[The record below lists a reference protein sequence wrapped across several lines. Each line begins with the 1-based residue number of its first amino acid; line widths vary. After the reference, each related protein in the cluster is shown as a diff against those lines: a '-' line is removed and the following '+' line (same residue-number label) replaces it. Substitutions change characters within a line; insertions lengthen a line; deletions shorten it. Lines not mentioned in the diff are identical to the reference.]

1 MENKKD
7 KSFKQKKLQKRFEPV
22 ENEAKKLKF
31 KFKELEESIKKM
43 QSSSTDA
50 DKASSDVKEN
60 AKDTSDTETVA
71 ESLAK
76 VYIGSREYNNAVDQV
91 KAISSEMTDVLLD
104 LEDKSV
110 EIIEDF
116 FGEKKHSRSRDEIN
130 KLINFSQCQRSF
142 LSLLIVVVSNPQKNY
157 LGSLKALHKKTTA
170 SYKRLLRSI
179 KRVKEGDTA
188 GGKCKVITKEMA
200 DVLMQ
205 GCSSVYL
212 VLIKLNQNLSQTSEN
227 SSNGHQL
234 ALKDI
239 SVHLRKI
246 VEIQNG
252 LPENVSDA
260 EILKKAK
267 MARKEFILI
276 GENIFSACSKNERK
290 TFKWGLSPSIDAA
303 LAYQAWLSKFSLLVD
318 TLAKLYMKYK
328 NLAKISKDSAKV
340 KKIFVHVKRMFKKLL
355 RAFKHLNKNARLFPL
370 KEVIIIRLSKS
381 VEVFILALENG
392 QPAENAADDAKKL
405 QENFLKAAEEKK
417 RQEDLLKRVDAA
429 TDTSVDKPPDPEQE
443 KKLNKWWLD
452 YDLNRPI
459 FKIAVPIWKPPA
471 NNSEF
476 EMAKSIFDYLE
487 NLCEIVQAQVV
498 QSNIADAPYGSMTII
513 TGVGNL
519 FTQELLVSLKKIFE
533 FLKNPIKGVPLV
545 FSTAERGCQACTN
558 EIQFYITAS
567 GMTESGDGQ
576 ENQVRSSQHLFIRT
590 IITLQNDFEKTIK
603 DLNKAKSTRQIRR
616 STIKFLDMVE
626 GHVKNFESSGKT
638 PVINGVVCALKNL
651 IIKPIKTV
659 LNGLDNP
666 YLYFYTELVPILTNL
681 IKKLKDPSLL
691 DFRYHRR
698 PGYKEALKK
707 EGHSEQDISDA
718 YKLFSDIGNIFA
730 ANFIVPLQSI
740 VPFITGKIKKFKK

>member
-1 MENKKD
+1 MGNKKD
-7 KSFKQKKLQKRFEPV
+7 KSFEQKKLQKRLEPLK
-22 ENEAKKLKF
+22 NEVKKLKF
-31 KFKELEESIKKM
+31 KELKESIEKM

-60 AKDTSDTETVA
+60 AKDTSDTE
-71 ESLAK
+71 
-76 VYIGSREYNNAVDQV
+76 AVDQV
-91 KAISSEMTDVLLD
+91 KAISSEMTDGLLY
-104 LEDKSV
+104 LENKLV

-130 KLINFSQCQRSF
+130 KLIIFSQCQRSF
-142 LSLLIVVVSNPQKNY
+142 LSLSIVIISNPQKNY
-157 LGSLKALHKKTTA
+157 LGSLKVLYKKLAA

-179 KRVKEGDTA
+179 KRVKDGDTA
-188 GGKCKVITKEMA
+188 GGKSKVTTKEMA

-205 GCSSVYL
+205 GCSPVYL
-212 VLIKLNQNLSQTSEN
+212 VLIKLNQNLGQTSDN
-227 SSNGHQL
+227 SSDGRQL
-234 ALKDI
+234 ALKEI
-239 SVHLRKI
+239 STHLRKI

-260 EILKKAK
+260 EILKRAK
-267 MARKEFILI
+267 TARKEFILI
-276 GENIFSACSKNERK
+276 GEIIFSACSKNERK
-290 TFKWGLSPSIDAA
+290 TFRLGLSPSIDAA
-303 LAYQAWLSKFSLLVD
+303 LAYQAWINKFSLLVD
-318 TLAKLYMKYK
+318 TLAKLYIKYK
-328 NLAKISKDSAKV
+328 NLAKISKDSAKTE
-340 KKIFVHVKRMFKKLL
+340 KIFIQVESMFGKVVRTFKR
-355 RAFKHLNKNARLFPL
+355 LNKKARLFLL
-370 KEVIIIRLSKS
+370 KEVIVIRLSKS
-381 VEVFILALENG
+381 VEVFMLALKNG

-405 QENFLKAAEEKK
+405 QENLLKAADEKKRQEDLLKAAEEKK
-417 RQEDLLKRVDAA
+417 RQEDLLKRKVDAA

-471 NNSEF
+471 GNSEF

-576 ENQVRSSQHLFIRT
+576 ENQVRSSQNLFIRT
-590 IITLQNDFEKTIK
+590 IVTLENDFDKTIK

-626 GHVKNFESSGKT
+626 GHVKDFESKGKT

-666 YLYFYTELVPILTNL
+666 YLYFYTELVPIFTNL

-707 EGHSEQDISDA
+707 EGHSDQDISDA

-740 VPFITGKIKKFKK
+740 VPFITGRIKKFKK

>member
-116 FGEKKHSRSRDEIN
+116 FGEKKHSRSRDAIN

-157 LGSLKALHKKTTA
+157 LGSLKVLYKKLAA

-188 GGKCKVITKEMA
+188 GGKCKVTTKEMA
-200 DVLMQ
+200 DVLMH

-212 VLIKLNQNLSQTSEN
+212 VIVNLNQNLSQTSEN

-252 LPENVSDA
+252 LPDNVSDA

-340 KKIFVHVKRMFKKLL
+340 KKIFVQVKRMFKKLL

-370 KEVIIIRLSKS
+370 KEVIIIRLSRS

-417 RQEDLLKRVDAA
+417 RQEDLLKKDIPKRADAE
-429 TDTSVDKPPDPEQE
+429 TDTSVDPPP
-443 KKLNKWWLD
+443 KKEPCRWWLD
-452 YDLNRPI
+452 FDLNRPL
-459 FKIAVPIWKPPA
+459 FKVILPTWRWPDSS
-471 NNSEF
+471 SEF
-476 EMAKSIFDYLE
+476 EIATNIVGYLDNLNYVLSANLPNTAGDPNDDRFVFLADLRTVLNLCLVKNPEKISIF
-487 NLCEIVQAQVV
+487 V
-498 QSNIADAPYGSMTII
+498 
-513 TGVGNL
+513 
-519 FTQELLVSLKKIFE
+519 
-533 FLKNPIKGVPLV
+533 KNPIEGFRSEL
-545 FSTAERGCQACTN
+545 TQLHGAITIATQ
-558 EIQFYITAS
+558 EIYYYQNYAN
-567 GMTESGDGQ
+567 MPADGP
-576 ENQVRSSQHLFIRT
+576 E
-590 IITLQNDFEKTIK
+590 
-603 DLNKAKSTRQIRR
+603 NKAYLRDSYSLFAEICK
-616 STIKFLDMVE
+616 
-626 GHVKNFESSGKT
+626 ESSGNLAKYTGYIEKAKT
-638 PVINGVVCALKNL
+638 ISSVKANAKLLLKLYNNYISELENQPSSVKKGVISALRNLVVFRIEKYLVALD
-651 IIKPIKTV
+651 T
-659 LNGLDNP
+659 P
-666 YLYFYTELVPILTNL
+666 YLYFYEQLGSILL
-681 IKKLKDPSLL
+681 DLFQYLRDPSRV
-691 DFRYHRR
+691 DHRYDRNR
-698 PGYKEALKK
+698 VSIESLKK
-707 EGHSEQDISDA
+707 DGYSDQDIDDV
-718 YKLFSDIGNIFA
+718 YRLFSDIGKIFTV
-730 ANFIVPLQSI
+730 NMIEPLKPLMFF
-740 VPFITGKIKKFKK
+740 VVNKRKKFLKK